1 MLNLGL
7 LIGVM
12 DQLTVRAIL
21 YPGYPDPNVPNPFL
35 PPIPPLDVPLDKYR
49 GQPNSIYPYTIQT
62 TLGVQREV
70 VTDLSLGF
78 DLVWTKGH
86 NFSRIEN
93 DNPTIP
99 GQGRPDPTRGNDYVF
114 RMAGKSEYRGLYVTL
129 SKRYSRG
136 WSLDFSYTLSDSKA
150 DIESE
155 QTLVYS
161 YAPDGWDRMYGP
173 TNNDARHR
181 LAVMGIL
188 DLPLGFQ
195 LSGLAY
201 YRSATPWTPL
211 YRTDV
216 NGDTLATD
224 MEEGKNRN
232 SRRGFDSFYLN
243 LRVSK
248 YFNIDR
254 FRFQVFGEV
263 YNVSNRVNF
272 GSPYNR
278 IGDPFG
284 RFEKPIS
291 AGDPRRFQ
299 LGARFDF

>member
-1 MLNLGL
+1 
-7 LIGVM
+7 
-12 DQLTVRAIL
+12 
-21 YPGYPDPNVPNPFL
+21 
-35 PPIPPLDVPLDKYR
+35 VPLSKYK
-49 GQPNSIYPYTIQT
+49 GDPNSIYPHTYQT
-62 TLGVQREV
+62 TLGFQREV

-78 DLVWTKGH
+78 DLVWSKGQ
-86 NFSRIEN
+86 NLSRIEN
-93 DNPTIP
+93 DNPIVP
-99 GQGRPDPTRGNDYVF
+99 GTKTVHQDPTQGDIFVF
-114 RMAGKSEYRGLYVTL
+114 RMGGKTDYKGLYVTV
-129 SKRYSRG
+129 SKRYSHG
-136 WSLDFSYTLSDSKA
+136 WSLDLSYTLSDSKA

-155 QTLVYS
+155 QTPVYS

-173 TNNDARHR
+173 TNNDAKHR

-201 YRSATPWTPL
+201 YRSATPWTPIYL
-211 YRTDV
+211 TDI
-216 NGDTLATD
+216 NKDSLNSD

-248 YFNIDR
+248 YFTIDR
-254 FRFQVFGEV
+254 FRLQVFGEV

-278 IGDPFG
+278 IGHQN
-284 RFEKPIS
+284 FEKPLS